1 MGASEEHAP
10 VDLFTFVDLYDR
22 VLDTLSHLL
31 GKGEAFAAERG
42 IAADEWLGWRL
53 ADDMHP
59 LRFQAM
65 VVVTFTRLWTARVA
79 GLPDPVAADQALDMA
94 GFRAAIADAKAHL
107 AALTRDQFAGR
118 DALPLSFQITDTLRP
133 TIPAAQWLSVFAT
146 TNVYFHLSMVY
157 AILRTNGAPLGK
169 IDFFAGRL

>member
-1 MGASEEHAP
+1 MT

-31 GKGEAFAAERG
+31 DKGEAFAAERG
-42 IAADEWLGWRL
+42 LSADQWLDWRL

-65 VVVTFTRLWTARVA
+65 VVVNFTRLWTARVA
-79 GLPDPVAADQALDMA
+79 DLPEPAPADQSLDLA
-94 GFRAAIADAKAHL
+94 GFRAALTDARAQL

-118 DALPLSFQITDTLRP
+118 DTVPLTFQITETQRP
-133 TIPAAQWLSVFAT
+133 TMPAAQWLSVFAT
-146 TNVYFHLSMVY
+146 TNIYFHLSMVY
-157 AILRTNGAPLGK
+157 AILRSNGAPLGK

>member
-1 MGASEEHAP
+1 MT

-31 GKGEAFAAERG
+31 DKGEAFAAERG
-42 IAADEWLGWRL
+42 LSADQWLDWRL

-65 VVVTFTRLWTARVA
+65 VVVNFTRLWTARVA
-79 GLPDPVAADQALDMA
+79 DLPEPTPADQSLDLA
-94 GFRAAIADAKAHL
+94 GFRAALTDARAQL

-118 DALPLSFQITDTLRP
+118 DTVPLTFQITDTLRP
-133 TIPAAQWLSVFAT
+133 TMPAAQWLSVFAT
-146 TNVYFHLSMVY
+146 TNIYFHLSMVY
-157 AILRTNGAPLGK
+157 AILRSNGAPLGK